1 MQQTRVAVRALRAIE
16 SHGVSFM
23 AFKSLFSPILLGATP
38 KERLF
43 GCLGSLVAISLTGL
57 ISALLLG
64 RGAHLPLIVA
74 PMGASAVLVFIVP
87 ASPLAQP
94 WPVVGGNTISAL
106 IGVTVGYVVGE
117 PMLAAGIAVSLAILV
132 MSLTRSLHPPGGAAA
147 LTAVLGGAAVKDFG
161 FLFPFVP
168 VALNSI
174 ILVGIGVLFHRFS
187 QHSYPH
193 RPAQP
198 PANLHKTSD
207 VSPALRAGFTSL
219 DIDKAVEAMHES
231 FDIDRGDLDELLRRA
246 EQNALERSH
255 GEILCKDIMSKDVV
269 ALTPGSTAEGAEEL
283 LLQHHFKLLPVVDE
297 RGRLLGTVGHKEI
310 AAATAGGALVPD
322 AAITATPSDP
332 AVSLISKLTSSR
344 VHDAVIIDAENVVQG
359 IVSQSDLLA
368 ALGRSLLMK
377 ASKAPR

>member
-1 MQQTRVAVRALRAIE
+1 MT
-16 SHGVSFM
+16 
-23 AFKSLFSPILLGATP
+23 FKPVFSPILLGATP
-38 KERLF
+38 KERLL
-43 GCLGSLVAISLTGL
+43 GCVGSFLAISLTGA
-57 ISALLLG
+57 ICALLLG

-74 PMGASAVLVFIVP
+74 PMGASAVLVYIVP

-94 WPVVGGNTISAL
+94 WPVIGGNTISAF
-106 IGVTVGYVVGE
+106 IGVTVGYLVGD
-117 PMLAAGIAVSLAILV
+117 PTLAAGIAVGLAILA

-174 ILVGIGVLFHRFS
+174 ILVGLGVLFHMFS

-193 RPAQP
+193 RPAKP
-198 PANLHKTSD
+198 PANLHKTAD
-207 VSPALRAGFTSL
+207 VSPALRAGFTAP

-246 EQNALERSH
+246 EENALQRTH
-255 GEILCKDIMSKDVV
+255 GDILCQDIMSKDVIK
-269 ALTPGSTAEGAEEL
+269 LTPHSTAEEAETL

-297 RGRLLGTVGHKEI
+297 EGRLLGTISHKEI
-310 AAATAGGALVPD
+310 VESGEGSALTPAPAVTASPGDAAA
-322 AAITATPSDP
+322 
-332 AVSLISKLTSSR
+332 SLISKLTSSR
-344 VHDAVIIDAENVVQG
+344 VHDAVIVDAAHVVKG

-368 ALGRSLLMK
+368 ALGRSLLVHNAK
-377 ASKAPR
+377 GVR